1 MTLCIGRRDFITLLG
16 VAAAAS
22 IAWPLA
28 AIAQQSGKLRTIGFL
43 GPNTRSGASD
53 WVAALAQ
60 RLRELGW
67 MEGRTVT
74 IEYRWAE
81 GREERLAEIAAEFVR
96 LKVDVIVTSGTP
108 AVMASKQA
116 TSVIPIVFATAG
128 DPVGSGLVA
137 SLARPGG
144 NVTGLA
150 TLVADLAGKR
160 LELLREIVPGL
171 GRLAIMGNASNPFTV
186 LELDEVQAAAGTLGL
201 EVVTLEIRR
210 AQDIAPAF
218 EALKSRADALY
229 VCTDALA
236 NTNRIRISTSALGV
250 RLPTMLG
257 SRDYVEAGG
266 LMSYGPNYPDL
277 FRRSADYVDKILHG
291 AKPGDIPVEQP
302 TKYELVLNLTTAKAL
317 GLTVPPSLL
326 ARADEVIE

>member
-1 MTLCIGRRDFITLLG
+1 MKRREFVTLLG
-16 VAAAAS
+16 GAAAAS

-67 MEGRTVT
+67 IEGRTVT

-218 EALKSRADALY
+218 EALKSRVDALY

-250 RLPTMLG
+250 RLPTMHG

-302 TKYELVLNLTTAKAL
+302 TKYELVVNLTTAKAL
-317 GLTVPPSLL
+317 GLTVSPTLL